1 MATVAT
7 TAAPLAPPPQTLRL
21 ESLARID
28 TTTLSQSELQAL
40 SLCSLSAFDLRS
52 TTHLV
57 FPKVDR
63 SLFNESA
70 GSRRQTYSRPR
81 KPQSPSD
88 SPTGRRRRVAGILPA
103 PKLPPVPDDDPENIE
118 NRKIIDYLKQLI
130 REDPKFDQVELAPPS
145 VSAEILSNLEPRG
158 GIVDRE
164 DGGLVKL
171 GGERKRKRG
180 RKPKLKVHLKECYRG
195 MEIVN
200 KNGVA
205 IDLSGLANA
214 EDPFA
219 EELKRRTV
227 GLESEEELLGFLRD
241 LEGQW
246 GSRRKKRKI
255 VDAGHFG
262 DVLPVGWKLLL
273 GLKRKDGRAW
283 IYCRRYI
290 RWSSCLFYSSR
301 SMGC

>member
-1 MATVAT
+1 MATAT
-7 TAAPLAPPPQTLRL
+7 TTALPPQALQL
-21 ESLARID
+21 ESLTRID

-40 SLCSLSAFDLRS
+40 SLCSISAFDLLS

-70 GSRRQTYSRPR
+70 GSRRQTFSRPR
-81 KPQSPSD
+81 KAQSTSD
-88 SPTGRRRRVAGILPA
+88 SPTGHRRRVAGLLPT
-103 PKLPPVPDDDPENIE
+103 PKLPPVPDDDPENIH

-130 REDPKFDQVELAPPS
+130 REDPKFDQVELAAPS
-145 VSAEILSNLEPRG
+145 VSAEIVPNPASRVRMVEG
-158 GIVDRE
+158 E
-164 DGGLVKL
+164 DVGSVKF

-180 RKPKLKVHLKECYRG
+180 RKPKVKVNLKECYRE

-200 KNGVA
+200 KNNVA
-205 IDLSGLANA
+205 IDLSALENA

-219 EELKRRTV
+219 EELRRRTV
-227 GLESEEELLGFLRD
+227 GLQSEEELLGFLRG

-255 VDAGHFG
+255 VDAGEFG

-273 GLKRKDGRAW
+273 GLKRKEGRAW

-290 RWSSCLFYSSR
+290 RWYSC
-301 SMGC
+301 